1 MRDLFA
7 VDVYQHVLQTREAY
21 APPEQLLD
29 RGLVLNLTYL
39 ALNLSR
45 YVNGVACRHGEVS
58 RLMFADRRVDAITN
72 GVHAATWVAGPMA
85 RLLDRYVE
93 GWQVDNFS
101 LRYAIRIPL
110 DDIAAAHRRAKLA
123 LFETVAAGSGVQ
135 LDPDVFTLGFAR
147 RATAYKRPDL
157 LFRDPGRLRDLLR
170 RFGPLQIVYAG
181 KAHPRDARGKALI
194 RAVHEAARSLAGD
207 GLRVVYLPDYET
219 GLARQL
225 VAGVDAWLNTPLPPN
240 EASGTSGMKAAMNGV
255 PSISTLDGWWIE
267 GHIEDL
273 TGWSIG
279 NGADGK
285 DEGAVSAFDA
295 ASLYDKLEHRVLPCF
310 QDEPERYARIR
321 RKCIALNGA
330 FFNSQRMLQ
339 EYLIK
344 AYA

>member
-1 MRDLFA
+1 
-7 VDVYQHVLQTREAY
+7 
-21 APPEQLLD
+21 
-29 RGLVLNLTYL
+29 
-39 ALNLSR
+39 
-45 YVNGVACRHGEVS
+45 
-58 RLMFADRRVDAITN
+58 
-72 GVHAATWVAGPMA
+72 
-85 RLLDRYVE
+85 
-93 GWQVDNFS
+93 
-101 LRYAIRIPL
+101 
-110 DDIAAAHRRAKLA
+110 
-123 LFETVAAGSGVQ
+123 VQ
-135 LDPDVFTLGFAR
+135 FDPDVFTLGFAR

-344 AYA
+344 A